1 MSDPLARLPV
11 WTSARHPHRPG
22 GDALPWQAGTGRLV
36 GSLAGGAVR
45 DLCHEEL
52 AGLAGAVRA
61 EQARLESV
69 LLTVIG
75 EVDARGTF
83 VHDGAL
89 SAGAWLRMVT
99 RATPGEAAASVR
111 TARTLRSGVLPG
123 TAAALAAGEISGRH
137 AQHIADGMADAPP
150 GAVEAFEPEVLE
162 VARAAD
168 VRSVAAVMTAF
179 GHALDPDAA
188 DAAALRRIERRGIT
202 FATTLDGTLAIR
214 GTADE
219 VSGSVLATAVAAAT
233 PPVTGDTRTP
243 AQIRLDGLVEICK
256 RYLEGP
262 DAPTRGG
269 GHPHVLVTVDQHTLG
284 ATGHTGQPGD
294 TSGNGQ
300 PGESPGRRGRRCPG
314 SGRSPG
320 PPPAGSRVTPSSPG
334 S

>member
-1 MSDPLARLPV
+1 MCPTRWLGCRYVDRARAPRHLAQVALAACRPS
-11 WTSARHPHRPG
+11 TS
-22 GDALPWQAGTGRLV
+22 RLV
-36 GSLAGGAVR
+36 DALAGGAVR
-45 DLCHEEL
+45 DLCHQEL

-69 LLTVIG
+69 LLTVLG
-75 EVDARGTF
+75 EVDARGSF

-89 SAGAWLRMVT
+89 TAGGWLRMVT

-123 TAAALAAGEISGRH
+123 TAAALAAGEISARH
-137 AQHIADGMADAPP
+137 AGHIADGTADAPP
-150 GAVEAFEPEVLE
+150 GALEAFEPEVLE

-168 VRSVAAVMTAF
+168 VRSVAAVMKAF
-179 GHALDPDAA
+179 AHAIDPDSA
-188 DAAALRRIERRGIT
+188 DEAALRRIERRGIT
-202 FATTLDGTLAIR
+202 FATTLDGTLAIH

-233 PPVTGDTRTP
+233 PPVSGDTRTP
-243 AQIRLDGLVEICK
+243 AQIRLDGLVDICR

-269 GHPHVLVTVDQHTLG
+269 GHPHILVTVDQHTL
-284 ATGHTGQPGD
+284 THQPGQPD
-294 TSGNGQ
+294 RTH
-300 PGESPGRRGRRCPG
+300 ESPASRRGRRAPRCPG

-334 S
+334 C

>member
-1 MSDPLARLPV
+1 MDQSPGTRTAPV
-11 WTSARHPHRPG
+11 VMRAV
-22 GDALPWQAGTGRLV
+22 QAETGRLV

-89 SAGAWLRMVT
+89 TAGAWLRMVT

-111 TARTLRSGVLPG
+111 TARTLRTGVLPG
-123 TAAALAAGEISGRH
+123 TAAALAAGQISGRH
-137 AQHIADGMADAPP
+137 AQLIADGAADAPP
-150 GAVEAFEPEVLE
+150 GAVEAVEPEVLE

-179 GHALDPDAA
+179 GHAIDPDAA

-202 FATTLDGTLAIR
+202 FATTLDGTLAIH

-233 PPVTGDTRTP
+233 PPVSGDTRTP
-243 AQIRLDGLVEICK
+243 AQIRLDGLVEICQ

-269 GHPHVLVTVDQHTLG
+269 GHPHILVTVDQHTL
-284 ATGHTGQPGD
+284 AS
-294 TSGNGQ
+294 TSQNGQ
-300 PGESPGRRGRRCPG
+300 PDQTNGSDWRHLSWVGPITGSTVRRIACDAQLTGC
-314 SGRSPG
+314 
-320 PPPAGSRVTPSSPG
+320 
-334 S
+334 